1 MISAAWPTGIA
12 TTVSAHPND
21 AGAFEVRGYGRTSS
35 KPKSD
40 MVCLRVRPDF
50 FWATVDPDRSHRKGY
65 P

>member
-40 MVCLRVRPDF
+40 MVCTSSAP
-50 FWATVDPDRSHRKGY
+50 
-65 P
+65 